1 MAMSNVV
8 QAIKLIPL
16 LLLLSFIGVPAYAAA
31 DIRKVVEVE
40 KPRTFVFHC
49 EDNYTFVARVEDN
62 NAWLFLPART
72 LDLPQ
77 VSPYVFQKGDV
88 RFKIDGQS
96 GQIEENGK
104 VIHQCQNNH
113 REAIWE
119 HAKLNG
125 ADFRAIGNEPGWN
138 LETYEGSTR
147 AVLITGYGSK
157 RHEFDLLPPQI
168 DRDSAT
174 TIFSSSTAKPKIT
187 LKIVGKNCHD
197 TMSDEKF
204 ESTVEINLDG
214 KVLRGCGR
222 ALH

>member
-8 QAIKLIPL
+8 QAIKLISF
-16 LLLLSFIGVPAYAAA
+16 LLLLSFISVPAYAAT

-40 KPRTFVFHC
+40 KPRSFVFHC

-62 NAWLFLPART
+62 NAWLFLPAKS
-72 LDLPQ
+72 LNLSQ
-77 VSPYVFQKGDV
+77 VSPDVFQKGNL
-88 RFKIDGQS
+88 RFQIDEQS

-104 VIHQCQNNH
+104 VIHQCQNNR

-138 LETYEGSTR
+138 LEVYEGSTR

-168 DRDSAT
+168 DRASAT
-174 TIFSSSTAKPKIT
+174 TIFSSSTVNPQIT
-187 LKIVGKNCHD
+187 LKIVGKSCHD
-197 TMSDEKF
+197 TMSGEQF